1 MKLRSAKHSDRIFAK
16 LGQIIHVIVRPAI
29 QVGFN
34 SLTFIW
40 KKKIIYILVMQLL
53 FLNSLTLFQ

>member
-34 SLTFIW
+34 SLTFI
-40 KKKIIYILVMQLL
+40 
-53 FLNSLTLFQ
+53 